1 MTTGSTTIGVDLG
14 GTKVLVAPVDA
25 DGNAGEREKMD
36 TPRGGPRSVV
46 DAIVGM
52 IGALDLPPL
61 PVGIGTPGMVRS
73 DGTVVHAPNLAGW
86 EGEVPL
92 GAMLR
97 EALPGRAIVVEN
109 DVNAATLGEHLH
121 GAAAGRDDLLC
132 VFVGTGVGGGMVL
145 DGRLRRGPRG
155 MTGEIGHVI
164 TGGDRVCGCGLAGHL
179 EAYAGRRGLETEA
192 RRRIAAGQPSLLAEL
207 AGDQRM
213 KSGIFLKAWEAGDPL
228 AVALIDEAVQ
238 ALAVAMASAAM
249 LIDLDLIVVGGG
261 LAEKFGAR
269 MLNPLRT
276 AVADRVYP
284 GQRLDVVPAAL
295 GDNAGVVGAAGLV
308 ATG

>member
-1 MTTGSTTIGVDLG
+1 MTTGGTTIGVDLG
-14 GTKVLVAPVDA
+14 GTKILVGPVEA
-25 DGNAGEREKMD
+25 DGTVGEREKMD
-36 TPRGGPRSVV
+36 TPGGGPDAVV

-52 IGALDLPPL
+52 VDALGLPPVS
-61 PVGIGTPGMVRS
+61 VGVGTPGMVRA

-92 GAMLR
+92 GALLR
-97 EALPGRAIVVEN
+97 EALPGREVVVEN
-109 DVNAATLGEHLH
+109 DVNAATLGEHRH
-121 GAAAGRDDLLC
+121 GAAAGRDDVLC
-132 VFVGTGVGGGMVL
+132 VFVGTGVGGGLVL
-145 DGRLRRGPRG
+145 DGQLRRGPTG
-155 MTGEIGHVI
+155 MTGEIGHVV
-164 TGGDRVCGCGLAGHL
+164 TGGNRVCGCGLTGHL

-192 RRRIAAGQPSLLAEL
+192 RRRAAAGESSLLVEL

-213 KSGIFLKAWEAGDPL
+213 KSGIFLKAWEAGDPM
-228 AVALIDEAVQ
+228 AVALVDEAVE
-238 ALAVAMASAAM
+238 ALAIAMASTAM
-249 LIDLDLIVVGGG
+249 LIDLDLVVVGGG

-276 AVADRVYP
+276 AVAERIYP

-308 ATG
+308 A

>member
-1 MTTGSTTIGVDLG
+1 MTADGTTIGVDLG
-14 GTKVLVAPVDA
+14 GTKILVAPVEV
-25 DGNAGEREKMD
+25 DGTVGEREKMD
-36 TPRGGPRSVV
+36 TPRGGPDSVV
-46 DAIVGM
+46 EGIVGM

-61 PVGIGTPGMVRS
+61 PVGIGTPGMVRP

-92 GAMLR
+92 GALLR
-97 EALPGRAIVVEN
+97 KALPGRDVTVDN
-109 DVNAATLGEHLH
+109 DVNAATLGEHRH
-121 GAAAGRDDLLC
+121 GAAAGRDDVLC

-145 DGRLRRGPRG
+145 DGHLRRGPRG

-164 TGGDRVCGCGLAGHL
+164 TGGDRVCGCGMAGHL

-192 RRRIAAGQPSLLAEL
+192 RRRIAAGEQSLLAEL
-207 AGDQRM
+207 AGDDRM

-228 AVALIDEAVQ
+228 AVSLIDEAVQ
-238 ALAVAMASAAM
+238 ALAVAMASSAM

-276 AVADRVYP
+276 AVAARVYP
-284 GQRLDVVPAAL
+284 GQRLDVVTAAL

-308 ATG
+308 SGS